1 MMRSERKTEKWRI
14 PGKWTLIFL
23 LILLVFYGYQNIL
36 AENYER
42 HRIVNMDKMLYKKL
56 PGVGVLLYLMV
67 QQFQLKQQPCVLIL

>member
-1 MMRSERKTEKWRI
+1 MN
-14 PGKWTLIFL
+14 
-23 LILLVFYGYQNIL
+23 VFSKEMKIMK
-36 AENYER
+36 NYMIE